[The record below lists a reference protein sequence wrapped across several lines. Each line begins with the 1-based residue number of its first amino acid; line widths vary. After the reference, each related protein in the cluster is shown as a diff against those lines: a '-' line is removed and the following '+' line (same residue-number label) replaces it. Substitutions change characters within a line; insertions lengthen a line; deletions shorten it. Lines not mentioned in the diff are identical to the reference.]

1 MELSHEHEK
10 DTLMEAYAARD
21 QALTTLREIESGIP
35 GNPEGDV
42 RVKVERVHCEGV
54 QGYME
59 RRVGLGA
66 LIQGCFNRY
75 VRGKNIT
82 L

>member
-1 MELSHEHEK
+1 MELSHGHEK